1 MPVSQKPKF
10 DHEVVYEFM
19 GAAHNNVDRIKEM
32 IAEDADLAN
41 AAMDVG
47 GNFETA
53 LGGAAHMGR
62 ADIAEVLLAHGARM
76 DIFCAAMMGKMAL
89 VKAFIEDDPNVVHLK
104 GPHGI
109 PLIKHAEKGGQDEMV
124 ELLKSH
130 GA

>member
-1 MPVSQKPKF
+1 MSITKKPYLDADLVSKF
-10 DHEVVYEFM
+10 V
-19 GAAHNNVDRIKEM
+19 GAAHKELDIVKQM
-32 IAEDADLAN
+32 LADQPDLVN
-41 AAMDVG
+41 ATVDVG
-47 GNFETA
+47 SDFESA

-109 PLIKHAEKGGQDEMV
+109 PLINHAKRGGQDKMV